1 MATLTHHDLEQAEL
15 FLRGLYRLRRVQPL
29 IWYVLKELP
38 TLVDANQTSWNA
50 VKPALRQ
57 ADVMAWPEQAEHGK
71 FQAALARNLHEHP
84 LIGHFRQ
91 TGDPTAIKISDFLSR
106 DRFHG
111 TGLYDELY
119 RGLRYEDQFAMN
131 LQPLGPQW
139 DTIVVAR
146 DKRSFTERDRLLL
159 NLLRPHIAQA
169 YRQSRVFSRLA
180 RRIDA
185 QRGEPAT
192 TQIVLDANDRIIVYP
207 AGAQRWIEW
216 YFDGLPNTPQHLPDV
231 AQRWLADARG
241 RQLAGK
247 LERVPTPL
255 RVRRFG
261 RQLIVRL
268 IPLDE
273 SRGTVLM
280 LEERADSATGNRFAG
295 LRLTPRQME
304 VLLEVQKGKRNEEIA
319 AALGIRP
326 LTVKKHLEH
335 IFDRLGVESR
345 TAAVARLHEANT
357 IRR

>member
-1 MATLTHHDLEQAEL
+1 
-15 FLRGLYRLRRVQPL
+15 
-29 IWYVLKELP
+29 
-38 TLVDANQTSWNA
+38 
-50 VKPALRQ
+50 
-57 ADVMAWPEQAEHGK
+57 
-71 FQAALARNLHEHP
+71 
-84 LIGHFRQ
+84 
-91 TGDPTAIKISDFLSR
+91 
-106 DRFHG
+106 
-111 TGLYDELY
+111 
-119 RGLRYEDQFAMN
+119 
-131 LQPLGPQW
+131 
-139 DTIVVAR
+139 
-146 DKRSFTERDRLLL
+146 
-159 NLLRPHIAQA
+159 
-169 YRQSRVFSRLA
+169 
-180 RRIDA
+180 
-185 QRGEPAT
+185 
-192 TQIVLDANDRIIVYP
+192 
-207 AGAQRWIEW
+207 
-216 YFDGLPNTPQHLPDV
+216 
-231 AQRWLADARG
+231 
-241 RQLAGK
+241 LAGK